1 MSKNLETI
9 HHAGGTTIYP
19 LVKTWM
25 NAKYHPKNYEVNNQP
40 SETIPDQTMSI
51 RTILDRYSRG
61 LPIGGSK
68 EPMWQEDDDFNDL
81 PDPRTLD
88 LAERQ
93 EMAEIAKI
101 ELKSLKSKY
110 PKKTAS
116 PLGDGRGNGGEADA
130 PLASEGDGT
139 EPKH

>member
-1 MSKNLETI
+1 M
-9 HHAGGTTIYP
+9 

-25 NAKYHPKNYEVNNQP
+25 NAKQHPKNYEVNTDP

-51 RTILDRYSRG
+51 RTLLDRYARG

-68 EPMWQEDDDFNDL
+68 QPIWQDDDEYNDL

-93 EMAEIAKI
+93 ELAELAKS
-101 ELKSLKSKY
+101 ELRTLKSKY
-110 PKKTAS
+110 PKKTVP
-116 PLGDGRGNGGEADA
+116 PLGGGGGNGAEGDA
-130 PLASEGDGT
+130 PPAGESDGT
-139 EPKH
+139 EQKH